1 MLKITLF
8 AVSFLLAL
16 VPSLQAAES
25 FTMRRTVFK
34 DGLTMTKVC
43 FDGNVYILACTKQ
56 CIQGPSVSLMP
67 MPTGE
72 TCSKPKKT

>member
-1 MLKITLF
+1 MLKMTLF

-16 VPSLQAAES
+16 APSLQAAES

-34 DGLTMTKVC
+34 GGLTMTKVC

-72 TCSKPKKT
+72 ACRKPKKT

>member
-1 MLKITLF
+1 MLKIMLL

-16 VPSLQAAES
+16 APSLQAADS
-25 FTMRRTVFK
+25 FTMKQTVFK

-43 FDGNVYILACTKQ
+43 FDGNVYILACSKK
-56 CIQGPSVSLMP
+56 CIQGPSISLMP
-67 MPTGE
+67 LPTGE